1 MQAIVAREFGEPE
14 VLKLEERPDPV
25 AGPGQV
31 LVRVLAA
38 GVNPVE
44 AYQRSGLYPRKPAL
58 PWVPGTDAAG
68 QVLACGAGVSRFRAG
83 DRVYVFGIPSGAY
96 ASLLVAPE
104 DGLRPL
110 PDAVSYEQGAALGV
124 PYGTAHYALH
134 ARGRAVKGEWMLV
147 RGASGA
153 VGLATLQLGRAFGL
167 RVIGTAGSDA
177 GLAAA
182 LAAGAERV
190 LDHRQPI
197 ALDSLLE
204 AAGGRGV
211 DLVVEMLANRN
222 LELDLQALA
231 PKGRVIVVGSR
242 GRVEIDPRLTMG
254 RDSEIR
260 GLSLANANADELT
273 AIHADLGVGL
283 ADGSLRPV
291 IATALPLAQ
300 AAQAH
305 AAVMRDGKVGKI
317 VLRPA

>member
-1 MQAIVAREFGEPE
+1 MQAIVVRAFGEPE
-14 VLKLEERPDPV
+14 VLKLEEFPDPV

-31 LVRVLAA
+31 LVRVMAA

-44 AYQRSGLYPRKPAL
+44 TYQRSGLYPRKPAL

-68 QVLACGAGVSRFRAG
+68 QVLACGTGVSRFRAG
-83 DRVYVFGIPSGAY
+83 DRVYTFGIPSGAY

-104 DGLRPL
+104 DRLRPL
-110 PDAVSYEQGAALGV
+110 PDAVSYDQGAALGV

-134 ARGRAVKGEWMLV
+134 ARGRAVKGEHLLV

-153 VGLATLQLGRAFGL
+153 VGLATVQLGRAFGL
-167 RVIGTAGSDA
+167 RVIGTAGSEA
-177 GLAAA
+177 GLAAV

-190 LDHRQPI
+190 FDHREP
-197 ALDSLLE
+197 LSLE
-204 AAGGRGV
+204 ALMAATEGRGT

-222 LELDLQALA
+222 LDLDLQLLA

-254 RDSEIR
+254 RDSDIR
-260 GLSLANANADELT
+260 GLSLGNASAEELAT
-273 AIHADLGVGL
+273 IHADLGVGL
-283 ADGSLRPV
+283 ANASLRPI
-291 IATALPLAQ
+291 IAEALSLDQ